1 VTHHGVATG
10 ITVGCLQWL
19 FNGTY
24 SEVLDLNPQNEKSN
38 ARGLEQTSL
47 GYGIAAARP
56 GAVGLDRAR
65 GANQAARGL
74 QQWAYLCFVPR
85 MLSPSLSRLA
95 SLVILLSAGQPATAG
110 DFRSGLSAYNRG
122 DYITAFRD
130 WYPLAEHGDAP
141 SQTGLGFL
149 FHKGLGVT
157 QDDIEAAYWFE
168 KAASKGQAEAQLL
181 LGTLYFFG
189 EGVQQN
195 YVMAFAWCEI
205 AQSNGQ
211 SDALE
216 CRDAA
221 LEHMT
226 NAEIE
231 QSFRLV
237 TEWQGRHAFPSP

>member
-1 VTHHGVATG
+1 MR
-10 ITVGCLQWL
+10 I
-19 FNGTY
+19 
-24 SEVLDLNPQNEKSN
+24 S
-38 ARGLEQTSL
+38 SL
-47 GYGIAAARP
+47 G
-56 GAVGLDRAR
+56 
-65 GANQAARGL
+65 
-74 QQWAYLCFVPR
+74 
-85 MLSPSLSRLA
+85 RLA
-95 SLVILLSAGQPATAG
+95 SLLMLLSILRPATAS
-110 DFRSGLSAYNRG
+110 DFGSGLSAYNRG

-130 WYPLAEHGDAP
+130 WNSLAEHGDGAA
-141 SQTGLGFL
+141 QAGLGFL

-157 QDDIEAAYWFE
+157 QDDTEAASWFE
-168 KAASKGQAEAQLL
+168 KAAAKGQAEAQLL

-189 EGVQQN
+189 EGVQQS

-226 NAEIE
+226 NAEIK

-237 TEWQGRHAFPSP
+237 TEWFHRYSRPNP

>member
-1 VTHHGVATG
+1 MRIPLGHLG
-10 ITVGCLQWL
+10 
-19 FNGTY
+19 
-24 SEVLDLNPQNEKSN
+24 
-38 ARGLEQTSL
+38 SL
-47 GYGIAAARP
+47 
-56 GAVGLDRAR
+56 V
-65 GANQAARGL
+65 
-74 QQWAYLCFVPR
+74 
-85 MLSPSLSRLA
+85 MLSSTVQPSTA
-95 SLVILLSAGQPATAG
+95 S
-110 DFRSGLSAYNRG
+110 DFGSGLSAYNRG

-130 WYPLAEHGDAP
+130 WYPLAELGDAAG
-141 SQTGLGFL
+141 QAGLGFL

-157 QDDIEAAYWFE
+157 QDDVEAALWFE
-168 KAASKGQAEAQLL
+168 KAANKGQPEAQLL

-226 NAEIE
+226 RAETL
-231 QSFRLV
+231 QSFGLV
-237 TEWQGRHAFPSP
+237 TEWLGRHPRLIP

>member
-1 VTHHGVATG
+1 MPSAGTSA
-10 ITVGCLQWL
+10 WL
-19 FNGTY
+19 
-24 SEVLDLNPQNEKSN
+24 KSC
-38 ARGLEQTSL
+38 
-47 GYGIAAARP
+47 
-56 GAVGLDRAR
+56 
-65 GANQAARGL
+65 RGL
-74 QQWAYLCFVPR
+74 QRRAHLCLVSY
-85 MLSPSLSRLA
+85 MLSSSLGRLA
-95 SLVILLSAGQPATAG
+95 SLVILLLSDAQPATAG

-130 WYPLAEHGDAP
+130 WHPLAEHGDAP
-141 SQTGLGFL
+141 AQAGLGFL

-157 QDDIEAAYWFE
+157 QDDIEAASWFE
-168 KAASKGQAEAQLL
+168 KAAGKGQAEAQLL

-226 NAEIE
+226 SAEIK

-237 TEWQGRHAFPSP
+237 TEWLGRHSSPSP

>member
-1 VTHHGVATG
+1 M
-10 ITVGCLQWL
+10 L
-19 FNGTY
+19 
-24 SEVLDLNPQNEKSN
+24 SS
-38 ARGLEQTSL
+38 SL
-47 GYGIAAARP
+47 G
-56 GAVGLDRAR
+56 
-65 GANQAARGL
+65 
-74 QQWAYLCFVPR
+74 
-85 MLSPSLSRLA
+85 RLA
-95 SLVILLSAGQPATAG
+95 TLAILLLSAAPPATAG

-141 SQTGLGFL
+141 AQAGLGFL
-149 FHKGLGVT
+149 FHKGLGVI
-157 QDDIEAAYWFE
+157 QDDIEAASWFE
-168 KAASKGQAEAQLL
+168 KAAGKGQAEAQLL

-226 NAEIE
+226 SAEIR
-231 QSFRLV
+231 QSFGLV
-237 TEWQGRHAFPSP
+237 TEWLGRHSRPSP

>member
-1 VTHHGVATG
+1 MRIPLGHLG
-10 ITVGCLQWL
+10 
-19 FNGTY
+19 
-24 SEVLDLNPQNEKSN
+24 
-38 ARGLEQTSL
+38 SL
-47 GYGIAAARP
+47 
-56 GAVGLDRAR
+56 V
-65 GANQAARGL
+65 
-74 QQWAYLCFVPR
+74 
-85 MLSPSLSRLA
+85 MLSSTVQPSTA
-95 SLVILLSAGQPATAG
+95 S
-110 DFRSGLSAYNRG
+110 DFGSGLSAYNRG

-141 SQTGLGFL
+141 AQAGLGFL
-149 FHKGLGVT
+149 FHKGLGVI
-157 QDDIEAAYWFE
+157 QDDTEAASWFE
-168 KAASKGQAEAQLL
+168 KAAGKGQAEAQLL

-195 YVMAFAWCEI
+195 YVLAFAWCEI

-226 NAEIE
+226 NTEIK

-237 TEWQGRHAFPSP
+237 TELQHRYSRPSP